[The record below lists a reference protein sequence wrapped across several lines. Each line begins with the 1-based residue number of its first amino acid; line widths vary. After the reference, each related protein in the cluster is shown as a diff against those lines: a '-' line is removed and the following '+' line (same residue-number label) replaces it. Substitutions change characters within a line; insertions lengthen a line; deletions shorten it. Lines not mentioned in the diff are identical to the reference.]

1 MRRIIMNKIAIIIP
15 SRLDALRL
23 PNKPLEL
30 INNKEMILHVYE
42 SAKKT
47 NTGEVYVATPDQ
59 KIIDVITNHGGQAI
73 LTSLD
78 HQTGT
83 DRVYEV
89 FKNELRNEPS
99 LIINLQGDMPNIDPK
114 AISELVLYMKKGKC
128 DIGTLASKFVSEKE
142 LTDENNVKVAVKEK
156 IKSGNFGKAVD
167 FFRTSSNTHENIYHH
182 VGIYAFTNKAL
193 VRYVSL
199 ERSKLELERKLEQLR
214 ALEND
219 ISIHVGY
226 INSSPLSVDTKNDL
240 IEVKKI
246 MENNE

>member
-1 MRRIIMNKIAIIIP
+1 MNKTAIIIP
-15 SRLDALRL
+15 SRLNALRL

-42 SAKKT
+42 AAKKT
-47 NTGEVYVATPDQ
+47 NTGDVYVATPDQ
-59 KIIDVITNHGGQAI
+59 EIINVITSYGGKAV

-89 FKNELRNEPS
+89 FKNTLKTKPS
-99 LIINLQGDMPNIDPK
+99 IIVNLQGDMPNIDPK
-114 AISELVLYMKKGKC
+114 DITDLVSYMEKEEC
-128 DIGTLASKFVSEKE
+128 DIGTLASTFSSEAE
-142 LTDENNVKVAVKEK
+142 LIDDNNVKVAVKEK
-156 IKSGNFGKAVD
+156 LKVDNFGEATD
-167 FFRTSSNTHENIYHH
+167 FFRTSSNTCKNIYHH

-214 ALEND
+214 ALENKM
-219 ISIHVGY
+219 SIHVGF
-226 INSSPLSVDTKNDL
+226 IKSSPLSVDTKNDL

>member
-1 MRRIIMNKIAIIIP
+1 MNKIAIIIP

-42 SAKKT
+42 AAKKT

-114 AISELVLYMKKGKC
+114 AISDLALYMKTRKC
-128 DIGTLASKFVSEKE
+128 DIGTLASKFVSKGE

-219 ISIHVGY
+219 MSIQVGY
-226 INSSPLSVDTKNDL
+226 INSSPLSVDTKDDL
-240 IEVKKI
+240 IKVKKI

>member
-1 MRRIIMNKIAIIIP
+1 LTRTIMNKIAIIIP

-42 SAKKT
+42 AAKKT
-47 NTGEVYVATPDQ
+47 NTGDVYVATPDQ
-59 KIIDVITNHGGQAI
+59 KIIDVITNNGGKAI

-83 DRVYEV
+83 DRIYEV
-89 FKNELRNEPS
+89 FNNQLKTEPS
-99 LIINLQGDMPNIDPK
+99 IIVNLQGDMPNIDPK
-114 AISELVLYMKKGKC
+114 AITNLVSYMNKGEC
-128 DIGTLASKFVSEKE
+128 DIGTLASTFSSEKE
-142 LTDENNVKVAVKEK
+142 LSDENNVKVVVEEK
-156 IKSGNFGKAVD
+156 LKDNNFGKATD
-167 FFRTSSNTHENIYHH
+167 FFRTSLNLYENVYHH
-182 VGIYAFTNKAL
+182 IGIYAFTNKAL
-193 VRYVSL
+193 VRYVGL

-214 ALEND
+214 ALENNM
-219 ISIHVGY
+219 SIHVGY